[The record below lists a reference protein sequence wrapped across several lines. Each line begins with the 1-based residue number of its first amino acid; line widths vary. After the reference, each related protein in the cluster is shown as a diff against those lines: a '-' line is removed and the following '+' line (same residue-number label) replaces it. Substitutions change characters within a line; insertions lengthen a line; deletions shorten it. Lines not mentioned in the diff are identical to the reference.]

1 MATLRQHW
9 TVVVQIAGF
18 NSASYL
24 LALAALRT
32 EQATYVIAL
41 RQLSIVFG
49 AALGVSLLK
58 EAISRTRTAGIALI
72 LGGCVLLAWL
82 A

>member
-1 MATLRQHW
+1 MLRQHW
-9 TVVVQIAGF
+9 TVVVRIAGF

-24 LALAALRT
+24 LTLAALRT
-32 EQATYVIAL
+32 EQTIYVIAL

-49 AALGVSLLK
+49 AALGAHILK
-58 EAISRTRTAGIALI
+58 EAISRTRAAGIALI

-82 A
+82 G